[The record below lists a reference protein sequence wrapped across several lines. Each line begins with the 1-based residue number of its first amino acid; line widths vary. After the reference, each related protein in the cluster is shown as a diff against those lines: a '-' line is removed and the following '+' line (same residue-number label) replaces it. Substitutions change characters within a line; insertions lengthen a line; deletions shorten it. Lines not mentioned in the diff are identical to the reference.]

1 MCLQHGQLLREIR
14 TRYAGL
20 FDRLHELLS
29 DCLWRVDRCVNSI
42 VSGQVLY
49 SLLSLLIVNNLY

>member
-42 VSGQVLY
+42 VSGQVCTQWCHY
-49 SLLSLLIVNNLY
+49 F